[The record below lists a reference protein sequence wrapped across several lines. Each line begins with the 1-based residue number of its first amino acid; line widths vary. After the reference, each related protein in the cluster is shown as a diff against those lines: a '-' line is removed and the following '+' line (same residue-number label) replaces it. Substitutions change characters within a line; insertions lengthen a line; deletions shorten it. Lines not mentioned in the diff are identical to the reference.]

1 MPTLPG
7 TAPCRRS
14 PDRSFPGPVVPDRRP
29 SGTEAC
35 NSDCGKRLLEQR
47 LREHPSSA
55 SNCRFVSSPP
65 PNPRGRRRSPPPG
78 GRAPPRAAGWT
89 PWRPPPPAPLRPAD
103 PGSQLPVPDDR
114 PVGHPGRQ
122 LAEHLAGKPAV
133 SDQSSSR
140 PKSRSSPA
148 KYAASL
154 RIGSASR
161 AEPGASTC
169 SAPSRVRSRASA
181 ASRTSGRAWKATVT
195 RPAGV
200 AASSSG
206 PTALATTDHST
217 AGSPPGP

>member
-1 MPTLPG
+1 MADPT
-7 TAPCRRS
+7 ACA
-14 PDRSFPGPVVPDRRP
+14 P
-29 SGTEAC
+29 SGRPTRA
-35 NSDCGKRLLEQR
+35 
-47 LREHPSSA
+47 A
-55 SNCRFVSSPP
+55 SSPYP
-65 PNPRGRRRSPPPG
+65 TTVPYGTPDSSSRSTS
-78 GRAPPRAAGWT
+78 R
-89 PWRPPPPAPLRPAD
+89 
-103 PGSQLPVPDDR
+103 
-114 PVGHPGRQ
+114 
-122 LAEHLAGKPAV
+122 GKPAV

-161 AEPGASTC
+161 AEPGASTG
-169 SAPSRVRSRASA
+169 SAPSRVRSRESA